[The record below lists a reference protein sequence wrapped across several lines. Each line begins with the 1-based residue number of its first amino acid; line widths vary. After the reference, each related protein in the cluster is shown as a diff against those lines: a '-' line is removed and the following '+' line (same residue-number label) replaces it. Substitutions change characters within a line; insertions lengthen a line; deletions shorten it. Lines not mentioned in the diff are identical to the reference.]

1 MEYLQQAQE
10 RFKQQIGSATTDPR
24 RRVEDI
30 GHAGR
35 PDLPIVYTATKTM
48 TLPDHVMREQRL
60 ITGVDTG
67 PFVDAYRVLRAQVL
81 QQYREKGWNVIGVSS
96 PTTQEGKTL
105 TAVNLSLS
113 LAMDLAHTVLLVDAD
128 MRSPSVHRL
137 FGVGADPGLSE
148 YLLDNAPLT
157 QLLIHPGIGRFVF
170 LPGGRSIKNSA
181 EALASPRMTG
191 LVHELKHRYPARL
204 VVFDLPPLLS
214 RADSVGFV
222 PHLDALLLVVE
233 EGRTASA
240 EIEQAMDVLKGTV
253 PILGGILNKSGRHL
267 LTLRQARKLVTPD
280 R

>member
-10 RFKQQIGSATTDPR
+10 RFRQQAGSAGADPR
-24 RRVEDI
+24 RLVGDTI
-30 GHAGR
+30 R
-35 PDLPIVYTATKTM
+35 PAPPIVYTATKTT

-60 ITGVDTG
+60 ITGFDEG
-67 PFVDAYRVLRAQVL
+67 QFVDAYRMLRAQVL
-81 QQYREKGWNVIGVSS
+81 QQYRQKGWNVIGVSS
-96 PTTQEGKTL
+96 PRAQEGKTL

-113 LAMDLAHTVLLVDAD
+113 LALDLAHTVLLVDTD
-128 MRSPSVHRL
+128 MHRPAVHRV
-137 FGVGADPGLSE
+137 FGMGPGPGLTE
-148 YLLDNAPLT
+148 YLLDGAPLA
-157 QLLIHPGIGRFVF
+157 QLLIHPGISRFVF

-191 LVHELKHRYPARL
+191 LVNELKHRYPGRL

-214 RADSVGFV
+214 RADSMGLV

-240 EIEQAMDVLKGTV
+240 EVEQAMDVLKGIV
-253 PILGGILNKSGRHL
+253 PILGGVLNKSGRAM
-267 LTLRQARKLVTPD
+267 LTVRQGRKLAKTD